1 MRSER
6 LSSFHKNINTLSK
19 AQAAENFAKEK
30 HLGVIRKDSN
40 ISHYEHLTA
49 IVTRLK
55 NLGVTDEDT
64 LAAAWLQDIIDY
76 TNTRFDE
83 LDQRFGS
90 KVAVLVLSM
99 SKDKS
104 LPRSMQ
110 EEQYVKQLKE
120 STLDAKLI
128 KLCDISSSIKNLKNS
143 PLSRTRKI
151 KEMKKKLYYLNVIK
165 PDLIKNKDQVPG
177 ITGFVNG
184 VNEVTTSYGLWPVVF
199 Q

>member
-6 LSSFHKNINTLSK
+6 LSLFQKKTSPLSK
-19 AQAAENFAKEK
+19 VQAAENFAKEK
-30 HLGVIRKDSN
+30 HLGKIRSDSG
-40 ISHYEHLTA
+40 ISHHEHLTA
-49 IVTRLK
+49 VVTRLK
-55 NLGVTDEDT
+55 NLGITDEDT
-64 LAAAWLQDIIDY
+64 ISAAWLQDIMNY
-76 TNTRFDE
+76 TETSFDE

-90 KVAVLVLSM
+90 RVAVLVLSV

-143 PLSRTRKI
+143 SFSRTRKI

-165 PDLIKNKDQVPG
+165 TDLIKNKDQFPG
-177 ITGFVNG
+177 ISGFVNG
-184 VNEVTTSYGLWPVVF
+184 VSETITSYGLRPVVF

>member
-1 MRSER
+1 M
-6 LSSFHKNINTLSK
+6 
-19 AQAAENFAKEK
+19 QAAENFAKER
-30 HLGVIRKDSN
+30 HLGTIRKDSN
-40 ISHYEHLTA
+40 IPHYEHLTA
-49 IVTRLK
+49 VVTRLK

-64 LAAAWLQDIIDY
+64 LSAAWLQDIIDY
-76 TNTRFDE
+76 TGTIFDE
-83 LDQRFGS
+83 LDQRFS
-90 KVAVLVLSM
+90 SRVAVLVLSM

-128 KLCDISSSIKNLKNS
+128 KLCDISSDIKDLKNS
-143 PLSRTRKI
+143 PFSRTRKI

-165 PDLIKNKDQVPG
+165 TDLIKNKDQIPG
-177 ITGFVNG
+177 IIGFVNG
-184 VNEVTTSYGLWPVVF
+184 VNEVVTSYGLRPVVF

>member
-1 MRSER
+1 M
-6 LSSFHKNINTLSK
+6 SK
-19 AQAAENFAKEK
+19 AQAAEKFAKER
-30 HLGVIRKDSN
+30 HLGTIRKDSN

-49 IVTRLK
+49 VVTRLK

-76 TNTRFDE
+76 TNASFDE

-90 KVAVLVLSM
+90 RVAVLVLSM
-99 SKDKS
+99 SRDKS
-104 LPRSMQ
+104 LPRSVQ

-128 KLCDISSSIKNLKNS
+128 KLCDISSSIKNLKNAS
-143 PLSRTRKI
+143 LSRTRKI
-151 KEMKKKLYYLNVIK
+151 KEMKKRLYYLNVIK
-165 PDLIKNKDQVPG
+165 PDLIKNKDQIPG
-177 ITGFVNG
+177 IIGFVSG
-184 VNEVTTSYGLWPVVF
+184 VNEVITSYGLWPVVF

>member
-1 MRSER
+1 M
-6 LSSFHKNINTLSK
+6 SK
-19 AQAAENFAKEK
+19 VQSAENFAKER
-30 HLGVIRKDSN
+30 HLGTIRKDSN
-40 ISHYEHLTA
+40 ISHYEYLTA
-49 IVTRLK
+49 VVTRLK

-64 LAAAWLQDIIDY
+64 LAAAWLQDVIDY
-76 TNTRFDE
+76 TNTSFDE

-90 KVAVLVLSM
+90 SVAVLVLSI

-143 PLSRTRKI
+143 SLSRTRKI

-165 PDLIKNKDQVPG
+165 PDLIKNMNQVPG
-177 ITGFVNG
+177 IAGFVNG
-184 VNEVTTSYGLWPVVF
+184 VNEVITSYGLRPVVF